1 MSLPF
6 LSETLDAIPEAARS
20 FYEEADGKFKLKIEG
35 LEDTAGLKSALQAE
49 RTRAKDFE
57 KAAKRWSGLDFDE
70 VQTIL
75 REREDA
81 KLKTAKETGDFDT
94 ILNQHKSKWQLE
106 LDAVKAERDAL
117 AVAERAATVGNTLI
131 NALAKAG
138 VTEEGLE
145 LLQDR
150 LARRIKSET
159 ADGKRLHRVMA
170 ADGVTPLAGTASDG
184 FATLD
189 DLVGEARNTY
199 PSLFKGTGAGG
210 SGTPPNKA
218 GGTGTATITRKTF
231 ETMSPAARAAHFK
244 AGGKITD

>member
-1 MSLPF
+1 MSLP
-6 LSETLDAIPEAARS
+6 LTTQDLDAIPEAART
-20 FYEEADGKFKLKIEG
+20 FYEEADGRFKLKVEG
-35 LEDTAGLKSALQAE
+35 LEDTAGLKSALTAE
-49 RTRAKDFE
+49 RAAKKEFE
-57 KAAKRWSGLDFDE
+57 KAAKRWQGLDFDE
-70 VQTIL
+70 IQTVL

-94 ILNQHKSKWQLE
+94 ILNQHRAKWEKEKADL
-106 LDAVKAERDAL
+106 LAERDAL
-117 AVAERAATVGNTLI
+117 AVAERTATVGNTLV

-189 DLVGEARNTY
+189 DLVGEAKNTY

-210 SGTPPNKA
+210 SGTPPHKA
-218 GGTGTATITRKTF
+218 AGSGVTTITRKTF

>member
-1 MSLPF
+1 MSLPI
-6 LSETLDAIPEAARS
+6 LADTLDAIPEAAHT
-20 FYEEADGKFKLKIEG
+20 FYEVSDGKYKLKVEG
-35 LEDTAGLKSALQAE
+35 LEDTAGLKSALTAE
-49 RTRAKDFE
+49 RTAKKEFE
-57 KAAKRWSGLDFDE
+57 KAAKRWQGLDFDE
-70 VQTIL
+70 IQTIL

-94 ILNQHKSKWQLE
+94 ILNQHKSKWQQE
-106 LDAVKAERDAL
+106 LDALKAERDAL
-117 AVAERAATVGNTLI
+117 AAAERAATVGNTLV

-170 ADGVTPLAGTASDG
+170 ADGVTPLAGSASDG

-210 SGTPPNKA
+210 SGTPPSKVA
-218 GGTGTATITRKTF
+218 GSGVSTITRKTF
-231 ETMSPAARAAHFK
+231 ETMTPAARAAHFK
-244 AGGKITD
+244 GGGKITD